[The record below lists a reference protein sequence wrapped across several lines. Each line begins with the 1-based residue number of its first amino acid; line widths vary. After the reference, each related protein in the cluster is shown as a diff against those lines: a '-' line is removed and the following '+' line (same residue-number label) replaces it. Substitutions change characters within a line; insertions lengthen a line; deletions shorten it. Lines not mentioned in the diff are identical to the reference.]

1 MSNSILRKKTWTL
14 SKDKFRFIVFLS
26 SFFYHLWTMNGFEF
40 LLIRLNIKGKPVALD
55 GVVNNCKLN
64 FYKLD

>member
-1 MSNSILRKKTWTL
+1 
-14 SKDKFRFIVFLS
+14 
-26 SFFYHLWTMNGFEF
+26 MNGFEF
-40 LLIRLNIKGKPVALD
+40 LLIMLNIKGKPVALD

>member
-1 MSNSILRKKTWTL
+1 
-14 SKDKFRFIVFLS
+14 
-26 SFFYHLWTMNGFEF
+26 MNGFEF

-55 GVVNNCKLN
+55 GVVNNCRLN